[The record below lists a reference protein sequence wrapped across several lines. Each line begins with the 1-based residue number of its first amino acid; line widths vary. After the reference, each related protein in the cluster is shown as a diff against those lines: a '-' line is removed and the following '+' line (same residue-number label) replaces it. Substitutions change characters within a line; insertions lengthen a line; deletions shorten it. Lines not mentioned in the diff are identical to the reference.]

1 MILKCSL
8 NTLFMFIATATYL
21 VCTINDGE
29 SNYRQL
35 IHGFVYSLTPY
46 ILIKPI
52 VVFMSNYFTLN
63 EAFLLSFTDLIIF
76 AWVVTLIFVAIRE
89 LNNYENKET
98 IKIILLSIFTI
109 FIGLLIIFV
118 LFLLVNQLVDFIKA
132 IFREAVY
139 RIEHK

>member
-1 MILKCSL
+1 FSKYFTGFIFSTVRPGEFTVASDLII
-8 NTLFMFIATATYL
+8 TVIGFMFIATATYL

-46 ILIKPI
+46 VLIKPI

-98 IKIILLSIFTI
+98 IKII
-109 FIGLLIIFV
+109 
-118 LFLLVNQLVDFIKA
+118 
-132 IFREAVY
+132 
-139 RIEHK
+139 